1 MTCPKE
7 SYSIKSMKNKKKDM
21 KVKDLV
27 KKLLKLDQNKEIA
40 FGDVD
45 GKNLWF
51 VCIDK
56 EVLEET
62 GQYFLIVKKEEN

>member
-1 MTCPKE
+1 
-7 SYSIKSMKNKKKDM
+7 MKNKKKDM
-21 KVKDLV
+21 KVEDLV

-62 GQYFLIVKKEEN
+62 GQYFLTVEKEEN

>member
-1 MTCPKE
+1 
-7 SYSIKSMKNKKKDM
+7 M

-62 GQYFLIVKKEEN
+62 GQYILIVEKEEN

>member
-1 MTCPKE
+1 
-7 SYSIKSMKNKKKDM
+7 MKNKKKDM
-21 KVKDLV
+21 KVEDLV

-40 FGDVD
+40 FGDVN

-51 VCIDK
+51 VCIDD

-62 GQYFLIVKKEEN
+62 GQYFLTVEKEEN

>member
-1 MTCPKE
+1 MTD
-7 SYSIKSMKNKKKDM
+7 MKNKKKDM

-40 FGDVD
+40 FGDVN

-56 EVLEET
+56 ELLDET
-62 GQYFLIVKKEEN
+62 GQYFLIVEKEEN

>member
-1 MTCPKE
+1 
-7 SYSIKSMKNKKKDM
+7 MKNKKKDM

-27 KKLLKLDQNKEIA
+27 KRLLKLDQDKEIA
-40 FGDVD
+40 FGDVN

-51 VCIDK
+51 VCIDD

-62 GQYFLIVKKEEN
+62 GQYFLTVEKEED

>member
-1 MTCPKE
+1 
-7 SYSIKSMKNKKKDM
+7 
-21 KVKDLV
+21 
-27 KKLLKLDQNKEIA
+27 LKLNQNKEIA
-40 FGDVD
+40 FGDVN

-62 GQYFLIVKKEEN
+62 GYSSFKIHMDGLYLKQLENEEEA

>member
-1 MTCPKE
+1 
-7 SYSIKSMKNKKKDM
+7 M

-27 KKLLKLDQNKEIA
+27 KRLLKLDQDKEIA
-40 FGDVD
+40 FGDVN

-51 VCIDK
+51 VCIDD

-62 GQYFLIVKKEEN
+62 GQYFLTVEKEED

>member
-1 MTCPKE
+1 
-7 SYSIKSMKNKKKDM
+7 MKNKKKDM

-27 KKLLKLDQNKEIA
+27 KKLLKLDQDKEIA
-40 FGDVD
+40 FGDVN

-51 VCIDK
+51 VCIDD

-62 GQYFLIVKKEEN
+62 GQYFLTVEKEEN